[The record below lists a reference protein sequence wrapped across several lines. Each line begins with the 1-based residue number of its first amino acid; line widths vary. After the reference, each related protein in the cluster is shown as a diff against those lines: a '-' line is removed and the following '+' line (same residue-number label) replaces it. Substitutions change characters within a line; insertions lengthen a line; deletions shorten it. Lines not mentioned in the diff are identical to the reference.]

1 MAVYVADRYLPGI
14 TMQQLAATQKAM
26 IETSQSFTQNGEPV
40 RYIRSIYLPGESR
53 CLSLFEAASLE
64 FVKEL
69 NKVVGIPF
77 TRIVEALELTP

>member
-53 CLSLFEAASLE
+53 CLSLFEAANAKLVQDVNE
-64 FVKEL
+64 AA
-69 NKVVGIPF
+69 GIPF
-77 TRIVEALELTP
+77 IRILEALDLTA